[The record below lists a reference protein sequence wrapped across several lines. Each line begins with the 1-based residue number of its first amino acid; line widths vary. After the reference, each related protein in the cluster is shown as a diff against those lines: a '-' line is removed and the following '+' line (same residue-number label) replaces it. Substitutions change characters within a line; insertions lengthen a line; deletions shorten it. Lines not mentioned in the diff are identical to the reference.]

1 MRSIPKKFSEV
12 INKLPPG
19 SWVALTPD
27 RKLVAGM
34 GATEEE
40 AAESAGVDYGLQN
53 PILIIV
59 PEPSE
64 NLK

>member
-1 MRSIPKKFSEV
+1 M

-34 GATEEE
+34 GATREE

-53 PILIIV
+53 PILIRV
-59 PEPSE
+59 PGPSE

>member
-12 INKLPPG
+12 IDKLPPG

-34 GATEEE
+34 GATKEE
-40 AAESAGVDYGLQN
+40 AAENAKAGHGLHN
-53 PILIIV
+53 PILVRV
-59 PEPSE
+59 PDHATER
-64 NLK
+64 K